1 MVLSSTKSGP
11 FTVLKVKL
19 RICFNMRLSRLD
31 FYMGVAKLAAQRSP
45 CKSRQIGAVVV
56 LDKRIIG
63 VGYNGPPP
71 GFPHCEVCKRNK
83 SGENLDECFAIHAE
97 VNAITEALKAVGRA
111 SLTSATLY
119 CTVQPCIDC
128 LKLIV
133 RCDIVN
139 IVYMHPYKCSKTRAK
154 IVEEMKINEVPY
166 QNTP

>member
-1 MVLSSTKSGP
+1 M
-11 FTVLKVKL
+11 
-19 RICFNMRLSRLD
+19 RISREK
-31 FYMGVAKLAAQRSP
+31 FYMGVAELAAQRSP
-45 CKSRQIGAVVV
+45 CLSRQIGAVVV
-56 LDKRIIG
+56 LDKRIVG

-71 GFPHCEVCKRNK
+71 GFPHCKVCKRQN

-97 VNAITEALKAVGRA
+97 VNAITEALKAVGRTPLA
-111 SLTSATLY
+111 PATLY

-139 IVYMHPYKCSKTRAK
+139 IIYKHPYKCSKTRAK
-154 IVEEMKINEVPY
+154 IVEEMKINEVSY

>member
-1 MVLSSTKSGP
+1 
-11 FTVLKVKL
+11 
-19 RICFNMRLSRLD
+19 MRLSRLD

-71 GFPHCEVCKRNK
+71 GFPHCEVCKRAK

-97 VNAITEALKAVGRA
+97 VNACVEALKAVGRV
-111 SLTSATLY
+111 SLKGADLY

-133 RCDIVN
+133 RCDIKN
-139 IVYMHPYKCSKTRAK
+139 IVYIAPYKCSPTRDK
-154 IVEEMKINEVPY
+154 IIKEMGINEYHYP
-166 QNTP
+166 NTP